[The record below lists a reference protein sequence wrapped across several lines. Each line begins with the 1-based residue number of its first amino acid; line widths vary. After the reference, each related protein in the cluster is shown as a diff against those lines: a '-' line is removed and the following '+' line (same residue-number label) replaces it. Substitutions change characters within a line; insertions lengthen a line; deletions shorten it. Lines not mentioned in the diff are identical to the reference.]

1 MALCRAI
8 ADPLPQAVWR
18 ALTAEPVA
26 ARAAARGALSAD
38 CAAAVSHI
46 YICVV
51 GAFFGVAYDL
61 SARVTLNFR
70 EVVTLTGGCSSSRSG
85 AAAARGQPGPR
96 APAWAL
102 AARAPARAAG
112 AAPPIRCYW

>member
-1 MALCRAI
+1 MQQQLDPCPIPLPLYMALCRAI

-51 GAFFGVAYDL
+51 GAFFGVQL
-61 SARVTLNFR
+61 RT
-70 EVVTLTGGCSSSRSG
+70 T
-85 AAAARGQPGPR
+85 
-96 APAWAL
+96 
-102 AARAPARAAG
+102 
-112 AAPPIRCYW
+112 